1 MISIFKFVHKN
12 KKGMSMKIL
21 KTAAVAMCIALPFQA
36 FAESAKD
43 DAVTETTVVA
53 TVNGKPIYYGDVVM
67 LHDSHP
73 QLSRLPLKDLFNPLL
88 DNVIDTTLAYN
99 AAVKEKLNADPKVEK
114 RLELM
119 KHQILAA
126 SYLEKTV
133 NDNMTKEKLQ
143 KLYEQYVRDNPPQ
156 EGMTASH
163 ILVKTEAEAQEIIK
177 KLNDG
182 EDFGTLAGEYSIDKS
197 APDGSLGLF
206 TRELM
211 VPEFSDAAFAMK
223 EGEIS
228 TKPVKTQYGYHIIK
242 AGKRQMIEPP
252 TYEEVESE
260 LIQSYR
266 SSASADAL
274 KKLRAD
280 AKIKKNPLPDEK

>member
-1 MISIFKFVHKN
+1 
-12 KKGMSMKIL
+12 
-21 KTAAVAMCIALPFQA
+21 
-36 FAESAKD
+36 
-43 DAVTETTVVA
+43 
-53 TVNGKPIYYGDVVM
+53 
-67 LHDSHP
+67 
-73 QLSRLPLKDLFNPLL
+73 
-88 DNVIDTTLAYN
+88 
-99 AAVKEKLNADPKVEK
+99 
-114 RLELM
+114 
-119 KHQILAA
+119 
-126 SYLEKTV
+126 
-133 NDNMTKEKLQ
+133 MTKEKLQ